1 MNELEPLAATPPISG
16 VFWSWVV
23 PIALF
28 LVAFGATWALYR
40 HFAGKPA
47 GGDSAARR
55 P

>member
-1 MNELEPLAATPPISG
+1 MNGLEPLAATPPISG

-47 GGDSAARR
+47 GEGKPGER
-55 P
+55 